1 LDLVIQLTGM
11 ATTTAIRT
19 DMVITRIDIIGR
31 TDTMAIPRAL
41 RTTGTMGT
49 VTTATIGIITTTA
62 TKCCRNLKLLSWLGD
77 DFEPALFLAS
87 YRMSNPG
94 PDFANQLPK
103 FRTIR

>member
-1 LDLVIQLTGM
+1 LVIQLTGM

-19 DMVITRIDIIGR
+19 DMVITRIDITDR

-62 TKCCRNLKLLSWLGD
+62 TSKVDVGEDRVSWSGHG
-77 DFEPALFLAS
+77 FRASSFL
-87 YRMSNPG
+87 
-94 PDFANQLPK
+94 
-103 FRTIR
+103 